1 MSYQIPPEM
10 AGPTE
15 MTADFEPMLAAEA
28 GRDGHNLLYTLVN
41 LGSEAEGW
49 VVEIPLLS
57 PLSISSRGGLAVWDI
72 ERATASAMCGM
83 RVGTNFDR
91 QFNCLRR
98 L

>member
-57 PLSISSRGGLAVWDI
+57 PLSISSRGGLAAWDI
-72 ERATASAMCGM
+72 ERATASAWYASW
-83 RVGTNFDR
+83 DELR
-91 QFNCLRR
+91 QTV
-98 L
+98 